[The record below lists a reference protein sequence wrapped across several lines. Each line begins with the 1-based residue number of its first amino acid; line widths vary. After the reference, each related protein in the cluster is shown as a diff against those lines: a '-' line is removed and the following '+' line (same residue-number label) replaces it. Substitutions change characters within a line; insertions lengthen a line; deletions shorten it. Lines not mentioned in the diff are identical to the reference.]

1 MAAATDPA
9 VDTYIAAFPAKMQ
22 RVLKRVRSTIRKAAP
37 AAEERFAYQMPAYRL
52 AGRPLVYFGGWAHH
66 YALYGAS
73 GTLVEEMADE
83 LAGYTV
89 SKGTIQFSYDDPVPV
104 ALIARIVQR
113 RAEENLAR
121 QSSKASKS
129 KKPAK

>member
-9 VDTYIAAFPAKMQ
+9 VDAYIAAFPAKVR
-22 RVLKRVRSTIRKAAP
+22 RVLKRVRTTIRKAAP

-52 AGRPLVYFGGWAHH
+52 ARRPLVYFGGWQHH

-73 GTLVEEMADE
+73 GTLVEEMTDE
-83 LAGYTV
+83 LQGYTV

-104 ALIARIVQR
+104 DLITRIVQR
-113 RAEENLAR
+113 RAAENLAR
-121 QSSKASKS
+121 
-129 KKPAK
+129 